1 VGVGGDA
8 AKKERLLIIT
18 CVSREKGS
26 QSSLVHQQ
34 EGQGKKGS
42 PSSLTCSAA
51 LELGI
56 KLFQRQNHVPY

>member
-34 EGQGKKGS
+34 EGQGKKVLHHH
-42 PSSLTCSAA
+42 SLAQHSLA
-51 LELGI
+51 
-56 KLFQRQNHVPY
+56 QQH